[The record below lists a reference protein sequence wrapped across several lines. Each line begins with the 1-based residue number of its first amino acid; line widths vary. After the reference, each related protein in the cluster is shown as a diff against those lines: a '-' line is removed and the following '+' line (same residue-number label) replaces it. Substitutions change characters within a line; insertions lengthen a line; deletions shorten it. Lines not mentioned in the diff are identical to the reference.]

1 MENKEIT
8 ALSVQELKD
17 KIKEEK
23 ANLNKMHL
31 NHAVSPLENPMRIKV
46 ARKNIARLS
55 TELTKKT
62 KS

>member
-1 MENKEIT
+1 MEKNEVVN
-8 ALSVQELKD
+8 LSIQELKE

-23 ANLNKMHL
+23 ANLNKMSL
-31 NHAVSPLENPMRIKV
+31 NHAVSPLENPMRIRN

-55 TELTKKT
+55 TELTKKN

>member
-1 MENKEIT
+1 MENKEII
-8 ALSVQELKD
+8 ALSVQELKE

-23 ANLNKMHL
+23 ANLNKMKL
-31 NHAVSPLENPMRIKV
+31 NHAVSPLENPMRIRV
-46 ARKNIARLS
+46 TRKNIARLT